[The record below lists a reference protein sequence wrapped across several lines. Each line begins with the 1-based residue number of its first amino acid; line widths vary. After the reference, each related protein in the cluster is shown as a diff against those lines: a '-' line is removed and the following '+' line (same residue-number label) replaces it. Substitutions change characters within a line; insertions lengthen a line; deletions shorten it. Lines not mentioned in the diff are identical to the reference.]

1 MSLKINFIEYNFVK
15 IMQLIFTI
23 LYISTLIIIAGVD
36 KEKRIIEK
44 SVIVFGLLVS
54 SVYILYLYT
63 VEHANIYIYIL
74 YLIIM
79 LILVVI
85 DTYLLTKKA
94 QNNYNIQILILCMY
108 IILFSTREMFILT
121 AIYAIF
127 EVIIYSIIKKIVN
140 RKKEK
145 TTDKK
150 KNQVMPM
157 GFYLCTTNIILIIIM
172 NFIS

>member
-1 MSLKINFIEYNFVK
+1 
-15 IMQLIFTI
+15 
-23 LYISTLIIIAGVD
+23 
-36 KEKRIIEK
+36 
-44 SVIVFGLLVS
+44 
-54 SVYILYLYT
+54 
-63 VEHANIYIYIL
+63 
-74 YLIIM
+74 M